1 MTSIRTALL
10 GLALS
15 GLFAGAALAGGA
27 CPPGMP
33 PGVNCGGPD
42 AGDMTAGTYKLDD
55 AHTSV
60 IAGVSHVGYAYS
72 IFRFGSVAGQ
82 LAWDPADLAKTKL
95 NVTVQTA
102 SIATPVPKFAEE
114 LAGDNFLKAK
124 AFPTATFVST
134 AFHKTD
140 ETRGKVDGQFT
151 LLGKSHAVTF
161 DVELTGAGKGFG
173 HPRAGIHA
181 TGKITPSDY
190 GMAPMFDRPI
200 ILIIDAEFEKTS

>member
-1 MTSIRTALL
+1 MTSIRTTLL

-15 GLFAGAALAGGA
+15 GLFAGAALADGA

-42 AGDMTAGTYKLDD
+42 AKDMTAGTYKLDD

-60 IAGVSHVGYAYS
+60 IAGVSHVGYGIS
-72 IFRFGSVAGQ
+72 IFRFGTVSGQ
-82 LAWDPADLAKTKL
+82 LVWDPADLAKAKL

-102 SIATPVPKFAEE
+102 SIATPAPNFATE
-114 LAGDNFLKAK
+114 LQGDNFLKSK
-124 AFPTATFVST
+124 AFPAATFVST
-134 AFHKTD
+134 AFRRVDDTH
-140 ETRGKVDGQFT
+140 GKVEGQFT
-151 LLGKSHAVTF
+151 LLGKSHPVTF
-161 DVELTGAGKGFG
+161 DVELMGAGKGFG

-181 TGKITPSDY
+181 TTKITPADY

-200 ILIIDAEFEKTS
+200 SLIIDAEFEKTS